1 MAVIKTKTLR
11 EITLENPQAT
21 RALERLNIDYWCRGH
36 LSLTDACEAAGVDVQ
51 AAALEL
57 ERSAIADIDG
67 GLPQQKSAS
76 DLIDHIVKKHH
87 VFARNEAFRLAVL
100 MEAVCSEDGQRNP
113 ELRDLQLRFLT
124 LCNDLFSHLKKEET
138 DLFPFIRSMDE
149 ALGQGRPLKA
159 PAFISVRN
167 PERMLA
173 WEHDETNNILNKMR
187 SITAEYT
194 LPDGAGQGI
203 RELYSGLEALE
214 KDLRQHIHLENNV
227 LFPLAAEIEE
237 QARAAGLL
245 S

>member
-1 MAVIKTKTLR
+1 MTVIKTKTLR
-11 EITLENPQAT
+11 EITLENPEAT

-57 ERSAIADIDG
+57 ERSAIA
-67 GLPQQKSAS
+67 
-76 DLIDHIVKKHH
+76 VKKHH

-138 DLFPFIRSMDE
+138 GLFPFIRSLDE
-149 ALGQGRPLKA
+149 ALAQGLPLEA

-167 PERMLA
+167 PERMLE

-187 SITAEYT
+187 TITAEYT
-194 LPDGAGQGI
+194 LPDSAGQGI

-227 LFPLAAEIEE
+227 LFPLAAKIEE
-237 QARAAGLL
+237 QARAVGLL